1 MANRSRFG
9 LRIRWTAPLGLLGG
23 VALFAGVVAW
33 QGWELVV
40 TAMVRIGWGV
50 LWLPV
55 VYAPALVL
63 AGLSWRALF
72 ERSARP
78 GRLWAIG
85 ATWIGMA
92 FNWLLPSGQ
101 VGGDLVKAHLHAG
114 RFDAG
119 GTAVASVVVDKTL
132 QLVTLIAFALLG
144 LGLLVAVH
152 GSATLGSLALAG
164 AALLGLATAGFV
176 VAQRR
181 GMFRGGVRW
190 IERLFPASA
199 QWEWSARAEQVD
211 AAIRA
216 MYADRSRLLR
226 ALALRTGFR
235 AVIPLEVLTLLWLVG
250 EPVSIVTALILEGL
264 GQAVRAGAFV
274 IPGGFGAQEAAFVVL
289 GMAVGL
295 PGESALAIALC
306 KRARE
311 LLLGLPAL
319 GGWQW
324 TQGRA
329 LIRRRRGSVGDR
341 Q

>member
-1 MANRSRFG
+1 MAIASRVG
-9 LRIRWTAPLGLLGG
+9 PRLRWTATLGLLAGAG
-23 VALFAGVVAW
+23 LFAAVVAW
-33 QGWELVV
+33 QGLGLVLEAV
-40 TAMVRIGWGV
+40 GRIGWGV
-50 LWLPV
+50 LGLPV

-63 AGLSWRALF
+63 GGLSWRSLF

-78 GRLWAIG
+78 GWAWATG

-101 VGGDLVKAHLHAG
+101 VGGDLLKAHLYAQRYGAG
-114 RFDAG
+114 S
-119 GTAVASVVVDKTL
+119 TAVASAVVDKTL
-132 QLVTLIAFALLG
+132 QLVTLVGFALLG
-144 LGLLVAVH
+144 LGLLVTIH
-152 GSATLGSLALAG
+152 GSATLAWLTLAG
-164 AALLGLATAGFV
+164 AGLLGLATGGFL

-181 GMFRGGVRW
+181 GMFGGGVRW
-190 IERLFPASA
+190 LRRLFPATA
-199 QWEWSARAEQVD
+199 RWDWSGPAEAID

-216 MYADRSRLLR
+216 MYADRPRLLG

-235 AVIPLEVLTLLWLVG
+235 AVIPLEVLVLLWLVG

-274 IPGGFGAQEAAFVVL
+274 IPGGFGAQEAAFVLL
-289 GMAVGL
+289 GLAVGL
-295 PGESALAIALC
+295 PGEAALAIALC

-319 GGWQW
+319 GWWQW

-329 LIRRRRGSVGDR
+329 LIDERRRSAGGLE
-341 Q
+341 